1 MYRINT
7 IHRMFVRRLT
17 LPLVSIAVLLGA
29 QGCGFLEAAGEIT
42 IGEGQIARV
51 QTDLQWP
58 PVQEVLGD
66 QVGAQATGDAPGF
79 PTDLADSTMAHVQ
92 GLMNIDGECRRTSTV
107 AQVAGGAAQLR
118 NLTVEIINCG
128 SPDRCTEYCEG
139 FRGMKM
145 SARVQFQLLDE
156 EKAKKIRELL
166 SDKTSPDAIVAIR
179 GRFTKLLFYQLVGGV
194 KEDIGQY
201 FETADFGLSSEG
213 GGDDTVLIAQRY
225 LARISAKTPQRFAFD
240 NRAEFTIKTKQGVIA
255 AKTMWIEIFQRF
267 AIPQEHLYSVQLSGG
282 GVELDFQPE
291 FVISALEVAKG
302 QL

>member
-1 MYRINT
+1 MW
-7 IHRMFVRRLT
+7 RRPDSPSKWMLHG
-17 LPLVSIAVLLGA
+17 LAAAALSALG
-29 QGCGFLEAAGEIT
+29 GCGFLEAAGEIT

-58 PVQEVLGD
+58 ALTEVLGD
-66 QVGAQATGDAPGF
+66 QMAQGQGGDVPGF
-79 PTDLADSTMAHVQ
+79 PAKLDDSTLAHVQ

-107 AQVAGGAAQLR
+107 DTVDGGQAQLR
-118 NLTVEIINCG
+118 KLTVEIINCG
-128 SPDRCTEYCEG
+128 SPDRCTEYCDG

-166 SDKTSPDAIVAIR
+166 SDKTSPDAVVAVR
-179 GRFTKLLFYQLVGGV
+179 ARFFKLLFYQTVGGQR
-194 KEDIGQY
+194 EDIGPY
-201 FETADFGLSSEG
+201 FDTAEFGLSSEG
-213 GGDDTVLIAQRY
+213 GGDDTVLVSQRY
-225 LARISAKTPQRFAFD
+225 LSRITGKTPQRFALD
-240 NRAEFTIKTKQGVIA
+240 NQAEFTQKTKQGVIA

-267 AIPQEHLYSVQLSGG
+267 AVPQADLYSVQLSGG

>member
-1 MYRINT
+1 MW
-7 IHRMFVRRLT
+7 RRLT
-17 LPLVSIAVLLGA
+17 PSKPLLLHGLAVVALSALG
-29 QGCGFLEAAGEIT
+29 GCGFLEAAGEIT

-51 QTDLQWP
+51 QTDLKWP
-58 PVQEVLGD
+58 ALTDVLGD
-66 QVGAQATGDAPGF
+66 QVAQGQGGDVPGF
-79 PTDLADSTMAHVQ
+79 PTKLDDSTLAHVQ

-107 AQVAGGAAQLR
+107 DTVDGGQAQLR
-118 NLTVEIINCG
+118 KLTVEIINCG
-128 SPDRCTEYCEG
+128 SPDRCTEYCDG

-166 SDKTSPDAIVAIR
+166 SDKTSPDAIVAVR
-179 GRFTKLLFYQLVGGV
+179 ARFFKLLFYQVVGGQ
-194 KEDIGQY
+194 KEDIGPY

-213 GGDDTVLIAQRY
+213 GGDDTVLVAQRY
-225 LARISAKTPQRFAFD
+225 LSRITGKTPQRFALD
-240 NRAEFTIKTKQGVIA
+240 NQAEFTQKTKSGVIA

-267 AIPQEHLYSVQLSGG
+267 AVPQADLYSVQLSGG